1 MNIKTKMASLRCAH
15 IHKLLA
21 GTEARWRHLAIF
33 WAGQQLR
40 RFNFAFAS
48 NLIPH
53 AECPSEFYTRAIETV
68 RKICD
73 LDRIVVPSVLKA
85 RTVYEKLHTAKFAF
99 AVPVVASISKLT
111 SSRLKVD
118 GVAQW

>member
-1 MNIKTKMASLRCAH
+1 MY
-15 IHKLLA
+15 KLLV

-33 WAGQQLR
+33 WSGQQLR
-40 RFNFAFAS
+40 RFNPAFAS

-53 AECPSEFYTRAIETV
+53 ADCPSEFYTRAIETV

-73 LDRIVVPSVLKA
+73 FNQIVVPSVLKA
-85 RTVYEKLHTAKFAF
+85 RSVYEKLHTAKFAL